1 MFSLNTV
8 LYGDPAGRE
17 LWFFEPEPGSN
28 VQATSFVDEALTIPH
43 PNPVVADANGQFPP
57 VYLDMTKRVEARLKD
72 SRGRLLLTHSDALKD
87 SRGRLLLTHS
97 DARQLCGPQIRCHEC
112 GALMRKEPIS

>member
-72 SRGRLLLTHSDALKD
+72 SRGRLLLTHSDA
-87 SRGRLLLTHS
+87 
-97 DARQLCGPQIRCHEC
+97 RQLCGPQIRCHEC